1 MTSEQFINKY
11 GETFFKAEKLGSFY
25 NDVHKLISCHVE
37 KVESLESQ
45 LKEVS
50 KDHAK
55 TLQLLSDVISGKVE
69 FKRQTVKNRIKKY
82 IDAHRKE
89 LI

>member
-45 LKEVS
+45 LKEVKES
-50 KDHAK
+50 H
-55 TLQLLSDVISGKVE
+55 LLKLIELISVYKYKHWTTSEIVE
-69 FKRQTVKNRIKKY
+69 FIEDYTIT
-82 IDAHRKE
+82 H
-89 LI
+89 